1 MDNCI
6 EDWLIAMNN
15 KRIFKIIFE
24 IIICIIH
31 PIPGNFEVTR
41 VVTST
46 ETSSDII
53 DTVPIDLFL
62 SLPMFFRLYLLGRS
76 MLLHSSIFT
85 NVSSRSIGALNRID
99 FNMRFVIKTLM
110 TIYPGMVLVVFS
122 LSIFFISSWTLRLC
136 ERFFIFFVDFLLN
149 YNNFFVV
156 DFLKKAFIMINLTA
170 Y

>member
-6 EDWLIAMNN
+6 EDWLIAMNK
-15 KRIFKIIFE
+15 KRIFKILAE

-31 PIPGNFEVTR
+31 PIPGNFEIKR
-41 VVTST
+41 VIRETD
-46 ETSSDII
+46 TSSNII
-53 DTVPIDLFL
+53 ETVSIDLFL

-122 LSIFFISSWTLRLC
+122 LSIFFVSSWTLRLC
-136 ERFFIFFVDFLLN
+136 ER
-149 YNNFFVV
+149 
-156 DFLKKAFIMINLTA
+156 
-170 Y
+170 